1 MLYPLYIVGV
11 CVCVCVWE
19 RERERERE
27 GGREFIWGRRGF
39 ASAQQAFL
47 FVLFIFQVWKKV
59 KRISQW
65 RSAYN
70 FLVIILTLH
79 FCSVCFNGKLYVK
92 IVFHVFQCLLAS
104 EKMSQ
109 RKLFLVKIKSITYF
123 LEIVFH

>member
-1 MLYPLYIVGV
+1 MLYPLYIVCV
-11 CVCVCVWE
+11 CVCVCVCE
-19 RERERERE
+19 RERERER
-27 GGREFIWGRRGF
+27 GRERIYLGEKGICKCTTGISFCPIYF
-39 ASAQQAFL
+39 PSL
-47 FVLFIFQVWKKV
+47 KKG
-59 KRISQW
+59 KKNRQW

-109 RKLFLVKIKSITYF
+109 RKLFLIKIKSITYF